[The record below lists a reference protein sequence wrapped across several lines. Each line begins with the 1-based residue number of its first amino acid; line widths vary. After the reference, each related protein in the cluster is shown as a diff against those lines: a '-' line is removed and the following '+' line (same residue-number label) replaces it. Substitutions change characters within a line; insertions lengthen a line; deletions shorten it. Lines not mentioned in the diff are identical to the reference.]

1 LSEDIITKS
10 KGRHAMKQYILF
22 DLDGTLTESAPGI
35 INSLKYALERLG
47 VQDYDRAIL
56 DKFIGPPLAVSF
68 EKFFG
73 FKGEKCNNAVKIY
86 REYFS
91 EKGLFENAVYSGVE
105 DMLDT
110 LKSAGLKL
118 AVATS
123 KPEVYARRILD
134 KFGLSKYFEVI
145 CGIPLNNEH
154 MTKAQVIARAIN
166 ELGAANKQAALMVGD
181 RDYDVAGA
189 HQNGIE
195 CLGVTYGYGS
205 REELE
210 GAGAEYIAVSAEN
223 AAELIIKL
231 R

>member
-1 LSEDIITKS
+1 
-10 KGRHAMKQYILF
+10 MKQYILF

-47 VQDYDRAIL
+47 VQDYDKAIL

-73 FKGEKCNNAVKIY
+73 FKGEKCNNAIKIY

-91 EKGLFENAVYSGVE
+91 ERGLFENSVYPGAE
-105 DMLDT
+105 DMLAT
-110 LKSAGLKL
+110 LKSAGLSL

-123 KPEVYARRILD
+123 KPEVFAKRILD
-134 KFGLSKYFEVI
+134 KFGLSGYFDVI
-145 CGIPLNNEH
+145 CGIPLGNER
-154 MTKAQVIARAIN
+154 MTKAQVIERAMS
-166 ELGAANKQAALMVGD
+166 ELGVTDKQAALMVGD

-205 REELE
+205 QEELE
-210 GAGAEYIAVSAEN
+210 GAGAEYIAVSAADVVEV
-223 AAELIIKL
+223 IKEINK
-231 R
+231 

>member
-1 LSEDIITKS
+1 
-10 KGRHAMKQYILF
+10 MKQYILF

-73 FKGEKCNNAVKIY
+73 FTGEKCNNAIKIY

-91 EKGLFENAVYSGVE
+91 EKGLFENAVYPGVE

-134 KFGLSKYFEVI
+134 KFGLSGYFEVI
-145 CGIPLNNEH
+145 CGIPLDNEH
-154 MTKAQVIARAIN
+154 MTKSQVIERVLS
-166 ELGAANKQAALMVGD
+166 ELGVADKQTALMVGD

-205 REELE
+205 RAELE

-223 AAELIIKL
+223 TAELIIKL
-231 R
+231 S

>member
-1 LSEDIITKS
+1 
-10 KGRHAMKQYILF
+10 MKQYILF

-47 VQDYDRAIL
+47 VHDYDKAVL
-56 DKFIGPPLAVSF
+56 GKFIGPPLAVSF

-73 FKGEKCNNAVKIY
+73 LKGEDNAEAIKIY

-91 EKGLFENAVYSGVE
+91 RKGLFENAVYPGID
-105 DMLDT
+105 DMLSR

-118 AVATS
+118 GVATS
-123 KPEVYARRILD
+123 KPEVFARRILD

-145 CGIPLNNEH
+145 CGIPLDNEH
-154 MTKAQVIARAIN
+154 MTKAQVIARAIG
-166 ELGAANKQAALMVGD
+166 ELGSDDRQAFLMVGD

-189 HQNGIE
+189 HRNGIE

-205 REELE
+205 RDELE
-210 GAGAEYIAVSAEN
+210 GAGAEYMAVSAEN

-231 R
+231 HISD

>member
-1 LSEDIITKS
+1 
-10 KGRHAMKQYILF
+10 MKQYILF

-35 INSLKYALERLG
+35 INSLKYALDRLG
-47 VQDYDRAIL
+47 IKDYDRAIL

-73 FKGEKCNNAVKIY
+73 FKGEKCNNAIKIY

-91 EKGLFENAVYSGVE
+91 EKGLFENAVYPGVE

-134 KFGLSKYFEVI
+134 KFGLSGYFDAI
-145 CGIPLNNEH
+145 CGIPLDNEH

-205 REELE
+205 RDELE
-210 GAGAEYIAVSAEN
+210 KAGAEYIAVSAEN
-223 AAELIIKL
+223 TAELIIKL
-231 R
+231 S

>member
-1 LSEDIITKS
+1 
-10 KGRHAMKQYILF
+10 MKQYILF

-47 VQDYDRAIL
+47 VTDYDRTIL

-73 FKGEKCNNAVKIY
+73 FKGEKCNNAIKIY

-91 EKGLFENAVYSGVE
+91 EKGLFENSVYAGVE
-105 DMLDT
+105 DMLAR

-123 KPEVYARRILD
+123 KPEVFARRILE
-134 KFGLSKYFEVI
+134 KFGLSGYFEVI
-145 CGIPLNNEH
+145 CGIPLDNEK
-154 MTKAQVIARAIN
+154 MTKAQVIDRAVA
-166 ELGAANKQAALMVGD
+166 ELNAADKQAVLMVGD

-195 CLGVTYGYGS
+195 CMGVTYGYGS
-205 REELE
+205 RSELE
-210 GAGAEYIAVSAEN
+210 SAGAEYIAASAEE
-223 AAELIIKL
+223 AAELMLKL
-231 R
+231 HISD

>member
-1 LSEDIITKS
+1 
-10 KGRHAMKQYILF
+10 MKQYILF

-210 GAGAEYIAVSAEN
+210 GAGRSI
-223 AAELIIKL
+223 
-231 R
+231 

>member
-1 LSEDIITKS
+1 
-10 KGRHAMKQYILF
+10 MKQYILF

-47 VQDYDRAIL
+47 VTDYDRAIL

-73 FKGEKCNNAVKIY
+73 FKGEKCNNAIKIY

-91 EKGLFENAVYSGVE
+91 EKGLFENSVYPGVE
-105 DMLDT
+105 IMLSR
-110 LKSAGLKL
+110 LKSAGIKL

-123 KPEVYARRILD
+123 KPEVFARRILD
-134 KFGLSKYFEVI
+134 RFGLSGYFEVI
-145 CGIPLNNEH
+145 CGIPLDNEK
-154 MTKAQVIARAIN
+154 MTKAQVIDRAIA
-166 ELGAANKQAALMVGD
+166 ELNAADKQAVLMVGD

-195 CLGVTYGYGS
+195 CMGVIYGYGS
-205 REELE
+205 RSELE
-210 GAGAEYIAVSAEN
+210 SAGAEYIADSAEE
-223 AAELIIKL
+223 AAELMLKL
-231 R
+231 HISD

>member
-1 LSEDIITKS
+1 
-10 KGRHAMKQYILF
+10 MKQYILF

-47 VQDYDRAIL
+47 VEDYDRAIL

-73 FKGEKCNNAVKIY
+73 FTGEKCYNAIKIY

-91 EKGLFENAVYSGVE
+91 EKGLFENAVYPGVE
-105 DMLDT
+105 DMLAR
-110 LKSAGLKL
+110 LKSAGHKL

-123 KPEVYARRILD
+123 KPEIFARRILE
-134 KFGLSKYFEVI
+134 KFGLSGYLDVI
-145 CGIPLNNEH
+145 CGIPLDNEH
-154 MTKAQVIARAIN
+154 MTKAQVIERAMN
-166 ELGAANKQAALMVGD
+166 ELGIADRQAALMVGD

-205 REELE
+205 RAELE
-210 GAGAEYIAVSAEN
+210 GAGTEYIADSTAE
-223 AAELIIKL
+223 AAELIKEIK
-231 R
+231 

>member
-1 LSEDIITKS
+1 
-10 KGRHAMKQYILF
+10 MKQYILF

-35 INSLKYALERLG
+35 INSLKYALECLG

-73 FKGEKCNNAVKIY
+73 FKGEKCNNAIKIY

-110 LKSAGLKL
+110 LKSASLKL

-134 KFGLSKYFEVI
+134 KFGLSGYFDAI
-145 CGIPLNNEH
+145 CGIPLDNEH

-166 ELGAANKQAALMVGD
+166 ELGAADKQAALMVGD

-195 CLGVTYGYGS
+195 CLGITYGYGS

-231 R
+231 S

>member
-1 LSEDIITKS
+1 
-10 KGRHAMKQYILF
+10 MKQYILF

-73 FKGEKCNNAVKIY
+73 FKGEKCNNAIKIY

-91 EKGLFENAVYSGVE
+91 EKGLFENAVYPGVE

-123 KPEVYARRILD
+123 KPEVFARRILD

-145 CGIPLNNEH
+145 CGIPLDNEH

-205 REELE
+205 QEELE
-210 GAGAEYIAVSAEN
+210 GAGAEYIAVSAED

-231 R
+231 S

>member
-1 LSEDIITKS
+1 
-10 KGRHAMKQYILF
+10 MKQYILF

-47 VQDYDRAIL
+47 VTDYDRTIL

-73 FKGEKCNNAVKIY
+73 FKGEKCNNAIKIY

-91 EKGLFENAVYSGVE
+91 EKGLFENSVYAGVE
-105 DMLDT
+105 DMLAR

-123 KPEVYARRILD
+123 KPEVFARRILD
-134 KFGLSKYFEVI
+134 KFGLSGFFEVI
-145 CGIPLNNEH
+145 CGIPLDNEK
-154 MTKAQVIARAIN
+154 MTKAQVIDRAVA
-166 ELGAANKQAALMVGD
+166 ELNAADKQAVLMVGD

-195 CLGVTYGYGS
+195 CMGVTYGYGS
-205 REELE
+205 RSELE
-210 GAGAEYIAVSAEN
+210 SAGAEYIAASAEE
-223 AAELIIKL
+223 AAELMLKL
-231 R
+231 RISD

>member
-1 LSEDIITKS
+1 
-10 KGRHAMKQYILF
+10 MKQYILF

-73 FKGEKCNNAVKIY
+73 FKGEKCNNAIKIY

-134 KFGLSKYFEVI
+134 KFGLSGYFDAI
-145 CGIPLNNEH
+145 CGIPLDNEH

-166 ELGAANKQAALMVGD
+166 ELGAADKQAALMVGD

-195 CLGVTYGYGS
+195 CMGVTYGYGS

-210 GAGAEYIAVSAEN
+210 GVGAEYIAVSAEN

-231 R
+231 S

>member
-1 LSEDIITKS
+1 
-10 KGRHAMKQYILF
+10 MKQYILF

-73 FKGEKCNNAVKIY
+73 FKGEKCNNVVKIY

>member
-1 LSEDIITKS
+1 
-10 KGRHAMKQYILF
+10 MKQYILF

-47 VQDYDRAIL
+47 IKDYDRAIL

-73 FKGEKCNNAVKIY
+73 FKGEKCNNAIKIY

-91 EKGLFENAVYSGVE
+91 EKGLFENAVYPGVE

-145 CGIPLNNEH
+145 CGIPLDNEH

-205 REELE
+205 RAELK

-223 AAELIIKL
+223 TAELIIKL
-231 R
+231 S

>member
-1 LSEDIITKS
+1 
-10 KGRHAMKQYILF
+10 MKQYILF

-47 VQDYDRAIL
+47 IKDYDRAIL
-56 DKFIGPPLAVSF
+56 DRFIGPPLAVSF

-73 FKGEKCNNAVKIY
+73 FTGEKCNNAIKIY

-91 EKGLFENAVYSGVE
+91 EKGLFENSVYPGVE
-105 DMLDT
+105 DMLAR
-110 LKSAGLKL
+110 LKSAGFKL

-123 KPEVYARRILD
+123 KPEVFARRILD
-134 KFGLSKYFEVI
+134 KFGLSGYLDVI
-145 CGIPLNNEH
+145 HGIPLDNEH
-154 MTKAQVIARAIN
+154 MTKAQVIERTMN
-166 ELGAANKQAALMVGD
+166 ELGVSEKQSALMVGD

-205 REELE
+205 LGELK
-210 GAGAEYIAVSAEN
+210 GAGAEYIAVSA
-223 AAELIIKL
+223 ADVVKVIKEINK
-231 R
+231 

>member
-1 LSEDIITKS
+1 
-10 KGRHAMKQYILF
+10 MKQYILF

>member
-1 LSEDIITKS
+1 
-10 KGRHAMKQYILF
+10 MKQYILF

-35 INSLKYALERLG
+35 INSLKYALERLD

-56 DKFIGPPLAVSF
+56 NKFIGPPLAVSF

-73 FKGEKCNNAVKIY
+73 FKGEKCNNAIKIY

-91 EKGLFENAVYSGVE
+91 EKGLFENAVYPGVE

-145 CGIPLNNEH
+145 CGIPLDNEH

-205 REELE
+205 RAELE

-223 AAELIIKL
+223 TAELIIKL
-231 R
+231 S

>member
-1 LSEDIITKS
+1 
-10 KGRHAMKQYILF
+10 MKQYILF

-35 INSLKYALERLG
+35 INSLKYALKHLG
-47 VQDYDRAIL
+47 ITDYDKAIL

-73 FKGEKCNNAVKIY
+73 FKGEKCNNAIKIY

-91 EKGLFENAVYSGVE
+91 EKGLFENSVYAGVE
-105 DMLDT
+105 DMLAR

-123 KPEVYARRILD
+123 KPEVFASRILD
-134 KFGLSKYFEVI
+134 KFGLSGYFEVI
-145 CGIPLNNEH
+145 CGIPLDNEK
-154 MTKAQVIARAIN
+154 MTKAQVINRAIA
-166 ELGAANKQAALMVGD
+166 ELNTTDKQTVLMVGD

-195 CLGVTYGYGS
+195 CMGVTYGYGS
-205 REELE
+205 RSELE
-210 GAGAEYIAVSAEN
+210 AAGAEYIAVSTEE
-223 AAELIIKL
+223 AAELMLKL
-231 R
+231 HISD

>member
-1 LSEDIITKS
+1 
-10 KGRHAMKQYILF
+10 MKQYILF

-56 DKFIGPPLAVSF
+56 NKFIGPPLAVSF

-73 FKGEKCNNAVKIY
+73 FKGEKCNNAIKIY

-91 EKGLFENAVYSGVE
+91 EKGLFENAVYPGVE

-145 CGIPLNNEH
+145 CGIPLDNEH

-205 REELE
+205 RAELE

-223 AAELIIKL
+223 TAELIIKL
-231 R
+231 S

>member
-1 LSEDIITKS
+1 
-10 KGRHAMKQYILF
+10 MKQYILF

-35 INSLKYALERLG
+35 INSLKYALDRLG

-56 DKFIGPPLAVSF
+56 NKFIGPPLAVSF

-73 FKGEKCNNAVKIY
+73 FKGEKCNNAIKIY

-91 EKGLFENAVYSGVE
+91 EKGLFENAVYPGVE

-145 CGIPLNNEH
+145 CGIPLDNEH

-205 REELE
+205 RAELE

-223 AAELIIKL
+223 TAELIIKL
-231 R
+231 S

>member
-1 LSEDIITKS
+1 
-10 KGRHAMKQYILF
+10 MKQYILF

-56 DKFIGPPLAVSF
+56 NKFIGPPLAVSF

-73 FKGEKCNNAVKIY
+73 FKGEKCNNAIKIY

-91 EKGLFENAVYSGVE
+91 EKGLFENAVYPGVE

-134 KFGLSKYFEVI
+134 KFGLSGYFEVI
-145 CGIPLNNEH
+145 CGIPLDNEH

-205 REELE
+205 RAELE

-223 AAELIIKL
+223 TAELIIKL
-231 R
+231 S

>member
-1 LSEDIITKS
+1 
-10 KGRHAMKQYILF
+10 MKQYILF

-56 DKFIGPPLAVSF
+56 NKFIGPPLAVSF

-73 FKGEKCNNAVKIY
+73 FKGEKCNNAIKIY

-91 EKGLFENAVYSGVE
+91 EKGLFENAVYPGVE

-134 KFGLSKYFEVI
+134 KFGLSKYFDAI
-145 CGIPLNNEH
+145 CGIPLDNEH

-181 RDYDVAGA
+181 RNYDVAGA

-195 CLGVTYGYGS
+195 CMGVTYGYGS
-205 REELE
+205 RDELE
-210 GAGAEYIAVSAEN
+210 KAGAEYIAVSAEN
-223 AAELIIKL
+223 TAELIIKL
-231 R
+231 S

>member
-1 LSEDIITKS
+1 
-10 KGRHAMKQYILF
+10 MKQYILF

-47 VQDYDRAIL
+47 VTDYDRTIL

-73 FKGEKCNNAVKIY
+73 FKGEKCNNAIKIY

-91 EKGLFENAVYSGVE
+91 EKGLFENSVYAGVE
-105 DMLDT
+105 DMLAR

-123 KPEVYARRILD
+123 KPEVFARRILD
-134 KFGLSKYFEVI
+134 KFGLSGYFEVI
-145 CGIPLNNEH
+145 CGIPLDNEK
-154 MTKAQVIARAIN
+154 MTKAQVIDRAVA
-166 ELGAANKQAALMVGD
+166 ELNAADKQAVLMVGD

-195 CLGVTYGYGS
+195 CMGVTYGYGS
-205 REELE
+205 RSELE
-210 GAGAEYIAVSAEN
+210 SAGAEYIAASAEE
-223 AAELIIKL
+223 AAELMLKL
-231 R
+231 HISD

>member
-1 LSEDIITKS
+1 
-10 KGRHAMKQYILF
+10 MKQYILF

-35 INSLKYALERLG
+35 INSLKYALKHLG
-47 VQDYDRAIL
+47 ITDYDKAIL

-73 FKGEKCNNAVKIY
+73 FKGEKCNNAIKIY

-91 EKGLFENAVYSGVE
+91 EKGLFENSVYAGVE
-105 DMLDT
+105 DMLAR

-123 KPEVYARRILD
+123 KPEVFARRILD
-134 KFGLSKYFEVI
+134 KFGLSGYFEVI
-145 CGIPLNNEH
+145 N
-154 MTKAQVIARAIN
+154 TTD
-166 ELGAANKQAALMVGD
+166 KQTVLMVGD

-195 CLGVTYGYGS
+195 CMGVTYGYGS
-205 REELE
+205 RSELE
-210 GAGAEYIAVSAEN
+210 AAGAEYIAVSTEE
-223 AAELIIKL
+223 AAELMLKL
-231 R
+231 HISD

>member
-1 LSEDIITKS
+1 
-10 KGRHAMKQYILF
+10 MKQYILF

-56 DKFIGPPLAVSF
+56 NKFIGPPLAVSF

-73 FKGEKCNNAVKIY
+73 FKGEKCNNAIKIY

-91 EKGLFENAVYSGVE
+91 EKGLFENAVYPGVE

-134 KFGLSKYFEVI
+134 KFGLSGYFEVI
-145 CGIPLNNEH
+145 CGIPLDNEH

-195 CLGVTYGYGS
+195 CMGVTYGYGS
-205 REELE
+205 RDELE
-210 GAGAEYIAVSAEN
+210 KAGAEYIANTPSELP
-223 AAELIIKL
+223 ELIKETK
-231 R
+231 

>member
-1 LSEDIITKS
+1 
-10 KGRHAMKQYILF
+10 MKQYILF

-47 VQDYDRAIL
+47 VTDYDKAIL

-73 FKGEKCNNAVKIY
+73 FKGEKCNNAIKIY

-91 EKGLFENAVYSGVE
+91 EKGLFENSVYAGVE
-105 DMLDT
+105 DMLAR

-123 KPEVYARRILD
+123 KPEVFARRILE
-134 KFGLSKYFEVI
+134 KFGLSGYFEVI
-145 CGIPLNNEH
+145 CGIPLDNEK
-154 MTKAQVIARAIN
+154 MTKAQVIDRAVA
-166 ELGAANKQAALMVGD
+166 ELNAADKQAVLMVGD

-195 CLGVTYGYGS
+195 CMGVTYGYGS
-205 REELE
+205 RSELE
-210 GAGAEYIAVSAEN
+210 SAGAEYIAASAEE
-223 AAELIIKL
+223 AAELMLKL
-231 R
+231 HISD

>member
-1 LSEDIITKS
+1 
-10 KGRHAMKQYILF
+10 MKQYILF

-56 DKFIGPPLAVSF
+56 NKFIGPPLAVSF

-73 FKGEKCNNAVKIY
+73 FKGEKCNNAIKIY

-91 EKGLFENAVYSGVE
+91 EKGLFENAVYPGVE

-134 KFGLSKYFEVI
+134 KFGLSGYFEVI
-145 CGIPLNNEH
+145 CGIPLDNEH

-205 REELE
+205 RDELE
-210 GAGAEYIAVSAEN
+210 KAGAEYIAVSAEN
-223 AAELIIKL
+223 TAELIIKL
-231 R
+231 S